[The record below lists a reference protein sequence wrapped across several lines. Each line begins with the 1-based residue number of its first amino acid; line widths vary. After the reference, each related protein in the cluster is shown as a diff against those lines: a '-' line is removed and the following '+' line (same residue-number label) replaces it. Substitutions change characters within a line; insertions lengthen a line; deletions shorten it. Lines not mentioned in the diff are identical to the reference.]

1 MFFPSENRAIRAE
14 GTQRKSVYK
23 VCTQKKLLSVNC
35 CRFRCLGPKPPTSEY
50 INTNRRTCCSS
61 AATLAF
67 LHYHFNYVTSQI
79 FFGRCAEETCLS
91 GGGASMWVS
100 GSCTGSAQKISPHMS
115 AVRSLCLC
123 VMNKCTSS
131 LTDAGRPAAS
141 SLSSPHYWLPK
152 RMRVYSSPK
161 AIARPLDFKFYTL
174 ADPTIAHCASQSLFA
189 IALLLI

>member
-1 MFFPSENRAIRAE
+1 M
-14 GTQRKSVYK
+14 
-23 VCTQKKLLSVNC
+23 
-35 CRFRCLGPKPPTSEY
+35 
-50 INTNRRTCCSS
+50 
-61 AATLAF
+61 
-67 LHYHFNYVTSQI
+67 HYHFNYVTSQI

-100 GSCTGSAQKISPHMS
+100 GSCTGSAQKISPHTS

-141 SLSSPHYWLPK
+141 SFSLLRIIGFQRECAS
-152 RMRVYSSPK
+152 
-161 AIARPLDFKFYTL
+161 IRPPRRSLDFKFYTL